1 MNSLNRLIRVRLRG
15 GLGNQLSCFYAGL
28 YLSKFNDGK
37 LLLDGRFIKFGGNA
51 NRNLELDQLALSNG
65 FEVMEFRN
73 PIPLPKSRI
82 GKKMAR
88 PFLEGIFNIATR
100 SEKDPVF
107 SDQESLLGRKI
118 DFDVTLDGY
127 FSTFEYFDAC
137 KEMGLVNEIKPA
149 DPSDAYSKTLSEVKN
164 RVGIHIRMG
173 DYLQHPG
180 TYPILTAEYYKNALL
195 ETSARNIGYHVFAEN
210 LDEAREHF
218 PELIEGGA
226 EIYTEKDF
234 STVESF
240 CLMANSHQI
249 ITANSSYSTWAA
261 QFVEMRG
268 GRVICPER
276 MFIYETQDLRPPNW
290 IRVS

>member
-1 MNSLNRLIRVRLRG
+1 MNSPNRLIRVRLRG

-28 YLSKFNDGK
+28 YLSKFNAGK
-37 LLLDGRFIKFGGNA
+37 LLLDGRFIKFGGNT
-51 NRNLELDQLALSNG
+51 NRNLELDQLDLATG
-65 FEVMEFRN
+65 FEVMEFLN

-82 GKKMAR
+82 GKKIAR
-88 PFLEGIFNIATR
+88 PFLEKIFKIATR
-100 SEKDPVF
+100 SEKDAVF
-107 SDQESLLGRKI
+107 SDGESFVGRKI

-127 FSTFEYFDAC
+127 FSSFEYFDAC
-137 KEMGLVNEIKPA
+137 KVMGLVKAMKPVE
-149 DPSDAYSKTLSEVKN
+149 PSDAYPKTLSEVKN

-195 ETSARNIGYHVFAEN
+195 KTSAPDTGYHIFAEN
-210 LDEAREHF
+210 LDEARKHF
-218 PELIEGGA
+218 PELIKDA
-226 EIYTEKDF
+226 TEIYSEKDF

-240 CLMANSHQI
+240 CLMANSNQI

-276 MFIYETQDLRPPNW
+276 MFTYETKDLRPPNW